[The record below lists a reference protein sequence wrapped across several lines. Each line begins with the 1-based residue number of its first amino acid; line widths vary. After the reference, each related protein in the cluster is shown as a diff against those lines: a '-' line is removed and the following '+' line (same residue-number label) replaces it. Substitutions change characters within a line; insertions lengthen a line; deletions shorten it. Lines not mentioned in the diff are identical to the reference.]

1 VAEGLLVAPPAG
13 PQPEPEDPAGPE
25 LVPGDPREP
34 GPGDPQDAEP
44 ATKPSG
50 LTPPDPGPA
59 PGDPQGAEPATRPSG
74 LTPPDQHPGPGDPQG
89 AEPATRPS
97 GLTPPD
103 PGPGPGDPQGAEPA
117 TRPSGLTPPDPDPG
131 PEDPPGLG
139 QPQAEDLS
147 PEAIP
152 PEPVA
157 PPQEPRASRLSPA
170 PGPCTGL
177 RLRHGGLHQRSRS
190 AHVAAGPPESLAVQ
204 PGSAFRVRRSLR
216 EHGGEAADRRCHLPC
231 GHPRGRA
238 RQCER
243 VRGQRNTHCSV
254 NSTEI
259 AVCHGQVT

>member
-1 VAEGLLVAPPAG
+1 MAEGLLVAPPAG

-50 LTPPDPGPA
+50 LTPPD
-59 PGDPQGAEPATRPSG
+59 
-74 LTPPDQHPGPGDPQG
+74 
-89 AEPATRPS
+89 
-97 GLTPPD
+97 
-103 PGPGPGDPQGAEPA
+103 PGPGDPQGAEPA

-204 PGSAFRVRRSLR
+204 PGSAFRVTRSLR